1 MVRAAPYTFNNSN
14 ENDEPRALAF
24 VQDGAV
30 TNVVVVGSITSGGF
44 PQGRIVKL
52 NASTGALIWGGT
64 TGQQLWAVVTDSSG
78 NIFCGGETFAVSNQ
92 ATITKFNIGGTQQWH
107 KTYAPNGGGFNR
119 WNKLAL
125 DAASGDV
132 ITGGLILGPA
142 GDNDIGTARYAS
154 SDGTQVWSKLINGT
168 FGAANDSCTSVTV
181 DSGGDAYV
189 TGFYRATS
197 TNADWYAARL
207 NIANG
212 NIVWEKTY
220 NGTVTGNE
228 QLENLRVVGSTVYL
242 AGYMR
247 NTVASVAART
257 LRVMKLAKADGS
269 TLLETDFLDR
279 VGAQV
284 IGNKA
289 LIVASNGDMIV
300 SGDSAVTTNAGEIAR
315 LGVVGAVA
323 VAPTVTTTA
332 QSSVTHN
339 SATLGGNV
347 TADGGAS
354 VTERG
359 IVWGLGLNPTT
370 TADTKVANGSGTG
383 TFSATVS
390 SLPSN
395 TTLHVRAYAT
405 NSVSTSYGADISF
418 TTLPA
423 PVAVTSLNR
432 VNTTPSNAGTVNW
445 TLTFASAVTGLTAS
459 NFSLTGAAATG
470 AAVGTPS
477 IVSGGGLTWNIPVTT
492 GSTDGTLTL
501 NLANATGLSST
512 ISTSLPFAG
521 QSYTMDKTP
530 PTIVSVVRQN
540 PTAQATS
547 AGSVVFRVTY
557 SEPVTGIVA
566 ARYQIVNLNGGT
578 VTGTIGTPTGGPTIY
593 DVPVT
598 ITGGSGEFRLR
609 VKD

>member
-1 MVRAAPYTFNNSN
+1 MAA
-14 ENDEPRALAF
+14 D
-24 VQDGAV
+24 V
-30 TNVVVVGSITSGGF
+30 
-44 PQGRIVKL
+44 
-52 NASTGALIWGGT
+52 
-64 TGQQLWAVVTDSSG
+64 
-78 NIFCGGETFAVSNQ
+78 C
-92 ATITKFNIGGTQQWH
+92 TQR
-107 KTYAPNGGGFNR
+107 GGFNR
-119 WNKLAL
+119 WNYIAI

-132 ITGGLILGPA
+132 VTGGLNLGSQ
-142 GDNDIGTARYAS
+142 GDNDIGAARYRS
-154 SDGTQVWSKLINGT
+154 SDGFLVWSRHINGT
-168 FGAANDSCTSVTV
+168 FGAANDQCSSIMV
-181 DSGGDAYV
+181 DSGGDVYL

-207 NIANG
+207 NIATG
-212 NIVWEKTY
+212 ATVWEKTY
-220 NGTVTGNE
+220 NGNSTGNE

-242 AGYMR
+242 AGYHTSTAPPATTAGR
-247 NTVASVAART
+247 I
-257 LRVMKLAKADGS
+257 LRVMKLSKADGS
-269 TLLETDFLDR
+269 TLLEKDFLDR
-279 VGAQV
+279 VGPQV
-284 IGNKA
+284 IGSKA
-289 LIVASNGDMIV
+289 LLVAANGDMIV
-300 SGDSAVTTNAGEIAR
+300 SGDSGVTTNAGEIAR

-405 NSVSTSYGADISF
+405 NSVDTSYGADISF

-566 ARYQIVNLNGGT
+566 ARYQIVNVNGGT